1 MIKRSKTIN
10 RCQISKKRDL
20 IKILSLGYLPPVNNY
35 HPINSIKN
43 EEIFFPAE
51 LMYSK
56 SSKLVQLGTI
66 VDKEI
71 IFPKSYPYTSST
83 TKILR
88 DNFNEKGELLIFFLI
103 LIGISTDFGG
113 YLFGKSFKGPK
124 LTKISPNK
132 TYSGVFCS
140 YIVSI
145 FSTYILLQNLPFF
158 LELKINLNFN
168 LVLLIFILSSIS
180 QFGDLVVSY
189 FKRLSSL
196 KDTGKIIPGHGGIL
210 DRIDGLI
217 FIFPSFYIL
226 NLFLKII

>member
-1 MIKRSKTIN
+1 MISHELKQR
-10 RCQISKKRDL
+10 
-20 IKILSLGYLPPVNNY
+20 ILSSIILIPLCVFFINIGGILFNIFLLMLFSLSVYEWIKMNN
-35 HPINSIKN
+35 K
-43 EEIFFPAE
+43 
-51 LMYSK
+51 
-56 SSKLVQLGTI
+56 
-66 VDKEI
+66 I
-71 IFPKSYPYTSST
+71 IFHFCGIIFLSLSFLSVF
-83 TKILR
+83 ILR

-132 TYSGVFCS
+132 TYSGVFGS

-145 FSTYILLQNLPFF
+145 FFTYILLQNLPFF
-158 LELKINLNFN
+158 FELKSSLNINLF
-168 LVLLIFILSSIS
+168 LLIFILSSIS
-180 QFGDLVVSY
+180 QFGDLVISY

-217 FIFPSFYIL
+217 FIFPSFYFF
-226 NLFLKII
+226 NLFFKII